1 MNLTLWSYCASFTA
15 VIESSSQSA
24 GEERESSPGLML
36 NHGTNLHRTLP
47 KTHVPVF
54 RGMVVTYPLLNKAN
68 FLIKQETIWCC
79 ICSFLLTPALCVF
92 WNHAIIHQWHCS
104 FSDEETG
111 IYCTVLWCTPR
122 ATCDPGR
129 LSPSLCAWTLGS
141 ASLICAQPGTS
152 PACGC
157 SRGSYGWNHFSL
169 KSLFPVSTWKC
180 RILSFKAESTIYF
193 NYKTINRGPLPNMVL
208 HY

>member
-24 GEERESSPGLML
+24 GEERESSPRLML

-47 KTHVPVF
+47 KTHVPAF

-79 ICSFLLTPALCVF
+79 IYSFLLTPALCVF
-92 WNHAIIHQWHCS
+92 WNHTIIHQWHRS

-122 ATCDPGR
+122 ATCHVWSRETLPFTLRVDPGFSQ
-129 LSPSLCAWTLGS
+129 LDLCTARYV
-141 ASLICAQPGTS
+141 ASMWLLTGFI
-152 PACGC
+152 
-157 SRGSYGWNHFSL
+157 RL
-169 KSLFPVSTWKC
+169 KSL
-180 RILSFKAESTIYF
+180 
-193 NYKTINRGPLPNMVL
+193 LP
-208 HY
+208 